1 MKLLTKTLAAASLA
15 GAALAATPA
24 AAQVSGNI
32 AVANAPATIAF
43 SNALNTAYQQINTT
57 YAADITSLQQK
68 SQQRQALVQPF
79 DTDGDGQ
86 LNQTEMQAYQGTTQA
101 QQVQT
106 LDQELG
112 QLSNRLDAAR
122 VYAVEQVLNQYGTAL
137 QSVITQNNIVAVLSP
152 DSLVWSNQAANI
164 NQKVLDAMDAAPVAI
179 QVTPPQGW
187 QPSQQSVAAFQ
198 QVQQIRLIAAA
209 RQQQAQQQQAQQ
221 QPAQPSGR

>member
-1 MKLLTKTLAAASLA
+1 MKLFKQTLAAASLM
-15 GAALAATPA
+15 GAAIAATPA

-43 SNALNTAYQQINTT
+43 SNSLNTAFQQVNTT
-57 YAADITSLQQK
+57 YASQITQLQQK

-86 LNQTEMQAYQGTTQA
+86 LNQTEMQAYQAAPQA

-106 LDQELG
+106 LDQELA
-112 QLSNRLDAAR
+112 QLSNQVDAAR
-122 VYAVEQVLNQYGTAL
+122 VYAVEQVLQQYATAL

-152 DSLVWSNQAANI
+152 DATIWSNPTANI
-164 NQKVLDAMDAAPVAI
+164 NQKVLDAMNAAPTAV

-187 QPSQQSVAAFQ
+187 QPSQQSVGAYQ
-198 QVQQIRLIAAA
+198 QVQQIRLIAA
-209 RQQQAQQQQAQQ
+209 RQQQAAQQQQQQ
-221 QPAQPSGR
+221 QPAQPTGR